1 MSKKSPGGPVSSLLK
16 YPQDSRQQ
24 ICRSLMQL
32 AVNTIEGKPI
42 GEGALEKFSVQYSD
56 INVFDLYAIVLNI
69 VKVIMKLPVGHT
81 KTEAL
86 KERLK
91 ESLFPEEVA
100 AEFMNILCDPRRET
114 FFNKV
119 CHNTYNSKLTRLR
132 WRIDITISSSILSR
146 VLEPCICIEMILSNG
161 SVIVFELSMAK
172 FHYLRYNVATVL
184 KEMESLQNRRH
195 VKGAV

>member
-24 ICRSLMQL
+24 IF

-91 ESLFPEEVA
+91 ESL
-100 AEFMNILCDPRRET
+100 
-114 FFNKV
+114 
-119 CHNTYNSKLTRLR
+119 
-132 WRIDITISSSILSR
+132 